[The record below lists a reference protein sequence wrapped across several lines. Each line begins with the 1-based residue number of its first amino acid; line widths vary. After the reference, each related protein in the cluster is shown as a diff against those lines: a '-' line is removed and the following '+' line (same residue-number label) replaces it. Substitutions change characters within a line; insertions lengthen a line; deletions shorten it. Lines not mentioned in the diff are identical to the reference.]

1 LLLVPLGKPPQ
12 FDGEDYL
19 WQSVK
24 MISHLSSLHPSI
36 WDVIK
41 LGMKI
46 LEIGDEDYYLDE
58 VAQTIHHNSQ
68 ATMVLLTSLCMEE
81 YNKVSG
87 LQTAKEIWDTLKTT
101 HKGDK
106 SIKITMMEL
115 IEGELGTFT
124 INKGEGAQEMYNK
137 LETLVNQIHNLGST
151 KWTDHRVIKLM
162 LRSLVSRNALFV
174 TLLRENPRYE
184 VMTLRRWLASSIAIR

>member
-1 LLLVPLGKPPQ
+1 
-12 FDGEDYL
+12 
-19 WQSVK
+19 
-24 MISHLSSLHPSI
+24 
-36 WDVIK
+36 
-41 LGMKI
+41 
-46 LEIGDEDYYLDE
+46 
-58 VAQTIHHNSQ
+58 
-68 ATMVLLTSLCMEE
+68 MVLLTSLCMEE

-124 INKGEGAQEMYNK
+124 INKGEGPQEMYNK
-137 LETLVNQIHNLGST
+137 LKTLVNQIRNLGST
-151 KWTDHRVIKLM
+151 KWTDHIVIKLM
-162 LRSLVSRNALFV
+162 LRSLVSRNATFV

-184 VMTLRRWLASSIAIR
+184 VMTPRRWLASSLAII